1 MATLLTDDRG
11 IPIPQYADEDGNF
24 HGLMG
29 AEGRMY
35 VTGPELASMLADTS
49 VIKADVANI
58 KTTLATMNTDLT
70 AVKSDVNT
78 LRTDVATINS
88 ALVTLIGVL
97 NNIAADVNA
106 IRNNMQTQGE

>member
-35 VTGPELASMLADTS
+35 VTGPELVSMLADTS
-49 VIKADVANI
+49 VIKADVANL
-58 KTTLATMNTDLT
+58 KSTLATMNTDLA

-78 LRTDVATINS
+78 LRADVATINS
-88 ALVTLIGVL
+88 TLTTLLGVL
-97 NNIAADVNA
+97 NNIATDVNT
-106 IRNNMQTQGE
+106 ICNNMQPQGE